1 MWHSISGKKRLL
13 QIQITPNRNV
23 SLSDSGSQRASR
35 QKLDAG
41 WSGQMTRQGIRRM
54 GLAFSVFMSG
64 SAAMLQVGGG
74 CDASTLNSLNS
85 LMSTLDS
92 FSSDYGYYDSGYDS
106 YDSGSSGWSGN
117 ALDWPL
123 LDVKSG

>member
-1 MWHSISGKKRLL
+1 
-13 QIQITPNRNV
+13 
-23 SLSDSGSQRASR
+23 
-35 QKLDAG
+35 
-41 WSGQMTRQGIRRM
+41 M

-64 SAAMLQVGGG
+64 SSAMLQVGGG

-92 FSSDYGYYDSGYDS
+92 FSSDYGYYDS

>member
-1 MWHSISGKKRLL
+1 M
-13 QIQITPNRNV
+13 
-23 SLSDSGSQRASR
+23 A
-35 QKLDAG
+35 
-41 WSGQMTRQGIRRM
+41 RQGFRRM
-54 GLAFSVFMSG
+54 GWALSAFVSG
-64 SAAMLQVGGG
+64 GSAMLQVGGG